1 MKIFT
6 CPVCGELLDI
16 SGKTFICPKRHSF
29 DSAKSGYVNLLLSKH
44 GTAVHG
50 DNKLMLRARRD
61 FLESGYYAPL
71 CEKVCETAVKYA
83 ENGCTMLDAG
93 CGEGYYTSAVKAIF
107 DQSNIAVD
115 MYGIDI
121 SKDAVD
127 MAAKRRS
134 GIQFAAASVFHIPVQ
149 SESCDI
155 LLTMFAPYC
164 GEEYRRVLKNGG
176 IMVMVIPSENHL
188 WELKSLIYDTP
199 YKNEVKPYDLDG
211 FEFIGSQRVS
221 FVMKINEKNDIQ
233 SLFSMTPYYY
243 KTGKIEQQRL
253 ESLEYLE
260 TQADFEIL
268 TYTNLQNVNR

>member
-1 MKIFT
+1 MSIFT
-6 CPVCGELLDI
+6 CPVCGEMLGV
-16 SGKTFICPKRHSF
+16 SGKSLVCPQRHSF
-29 DSAKSGYVNLLLSKH
+29 DTAKSGYVNLLLSKH

-50 DNKLMLRARRD
+50 DNKLMLRSRRD
-61 FLESGYYAPL
+61 FLEKGYYAPL
-71 CEKVCETAVKYA
+71 CEKVCKTVVKYA
-83 ENGCTMLDAG
+83 ENGITILDAG

-107 DQSNIAVD
+107 DRSNIAVD

-121 SKDAVD
+121 SKEAVD

-134 GIQFAAASVFHIPVQ
+134 GIRFAAASVFHIPVK

-164 GEEYRRVLKNGG
+164 GEEYGRVLKDGG

-199 YKNEVKPYDLDG
+199 YKNEVKPYALEG
-211 FEFIGSQRVS
+211 FEFIGSER
-221 FVMKINEKNDIQ
+221 INFAMRINDKKDIQ

-243 KTGKIEQQRL
+243 KSGRVEQQRL
-253 ESLEYLE
+253 GKLESLE

-268 TYTNLQNVNR
+268 TYKKSRSSTS